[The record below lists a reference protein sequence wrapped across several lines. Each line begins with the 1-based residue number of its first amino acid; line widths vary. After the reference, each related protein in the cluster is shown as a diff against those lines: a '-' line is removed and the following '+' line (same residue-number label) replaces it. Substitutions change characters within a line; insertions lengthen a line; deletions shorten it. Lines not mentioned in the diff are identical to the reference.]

1 VFYLHSRLLERAA
14 KLNEDYGG
22 GSLTALP
29 IIETQAGDVSAY
41 IPTNVISITDGQIFL
56 DTDLFNAG
64 MRPAVDVG
72 LSVSRV
78 GGAAQIK
85 AMKQVAGTL
94 RLDLAQYRELAA
106 FAQFGSDLDK
116 ATQAR
121 LNRGAR
127 CMEILKQ
134 PQYQPMPVEEQVMV
148 IFAATRGYLDDIPL
162 EKVKD
167 FEQSLLQFLRKE
179 KPEIGKSI
187 REAKKIEPDTEEKLK
202 AAIEEFKKT
211 FV

>member
-1 VFYLHSRLLERAA
+1 
-14 KLNEDYGG
+14 
-22 GSLTALP
+22 
-29 IIETQAGDVSAY
+29 
-41 IPTNVISITDGQIFL
+41 
-56 DTDLFNAG
+56 
-64 MRPAVDVG
+64 
-72 LSVSRV
+72 V

-162 EKVKD
+162 EKVKE
-167 FEQSLLQFLRKE
+167 FEQGLLQFLRKE